1 MARTAPLV
9 YLNTE
14 RAVPFVIFSL
24 VLIASSLFSVLISG
38 VCLLL
43 IGPPFFGLLPET
55 NAASSDDYPVDDISL
70 VFV

>member
-1 MARTAPLV
+1 M
-9 YLNTE
+9 
-14 RAVPFVIFSL
+14 PFVIFSL
-24 VLIASSLFSVLISG
+24 VLIASSLLSVLISG

>member
-1 MARTAPLV
+1 M
-9 YLNTE
+9 
-14 RAVPFVIFSL
+14 PFVIFSL
-24 VLIASSLFSVLISG
+24 VLIASSLLSVLISG

-43 IGPPFFGLLPET
+43 IGPPFLGLLPET